1 MSTAPRPPLP
11 PNSLPPEKRFV
22 ERRVDGPRRIKNG
35 MRLSSREGPVAR
47 TALAGRWLRLIESRL
62 DADGMGTG
70 LEYARAGQI
79 ASLQILAGEIDARV
93 QGTAARPYVVRIG
106 VTALNEAQ
114 WQRLIDAMAV
124 EAIHVAKLLSG
135 ELPPGLDELFAEHGS
150 ALLPPAS
157 SLQLACTCEAASANH
172 GACKHVAAAAHL
184 VADQLSDQPLLIFTL
199 LGMPAERLIERLRQ
213 ARLLETQGVAS
224 AHGQATMQA
233 PSSGAPPLESLLE
246 DFWRGAG
253 EIEDLS
259 SFTPRESVKHA
270 LLRRLGPSPLQ
281 GKFPMVGLLAS
292 IYDAVSEA
300 ARRRGDGA

>member
-1 MSTAPRPPLP
+1 MSSAPRSPLP
-11 PNSLPPEKRFV
+11 PSSPPPEKRFV
-22 ERRVDGPRRIKNG
+22 ERRIDGPRRIKNG

-47 TALAGRWLRLIESRL
+47 TSLASRWLKLFEERV
-62 DADGMGTG
+62 DATSMHAG

-106 VTALNEAQ
+106 VTALTEPQ

-135 ELPPGLDELFAEHGS
+135 ELPPGLDELFAEHDS
-150 ALLPPAS
+150 SLLPSAAA
-157 SLQLACTCEAASANH
+157 LQLSCTCEAAASSG
-172 GACKHVAAAAHL
+172 GACKHMAAAGHL
-184 VADQLSDQPLLIFTL
+184 VADQLSDQPLLILTL
-199 LGMPAERLIERLRQ
+199 MGMPAERLIERLRQ

-224 AHGQATMQA
+224 AHSQASLPA
-233 PSSGAPPLESLLE
+233 PPSGAPPLESLLE
-246 DFWRGAG
+246 DFWRGQG
-253 EIEDLS
+253 ELEDVG
-259 SFTPRESVKHA
+259 SFTPRESVRHA

-292 IYDAVSEA
+292 IYDAASEA
-300 ARRRGDGA
+300 ARRRGDGD